1 MSVLLWVAVVA
12 LGLLLFGFTV
22 YASAIGGLGILEGA
36 RFERCPRCGRHGLVV
51 QGRIHAQGCP
61 HRSLRQGLR
70 HIWHAWSAGLHLGH
84 H

>member
-1 MSVLLWVAVVA
+1 MSVFLWVAVVA
-12 LGLLLFGFTV
+12 LAVALFGFTV
-22 YASAIGGLGILEGA
+22 YASAVGGMGILERA
-36 RFERCPRCGRHGLVV
+36 RFERCPSCGHHGLVV
-51 QGRIHAQGCP
+51 DDRIHAQGCP